1 MGSDQASWRGLSYTA
16 LEALIID
23 LHSAQPQAVRARFRK
38 LRLRPFPD
46 DIRSGQGHRV
56 EYDLSRTLAILAV
69 FEVNALHVP
78 QGQAAAIV
86 EATWPEWCRAS
97 IAAACG
103 LGLMTRPRDMPPW
116 SAATVTVLP
125 DAFSDAPT
133 TVAAYAAAFDAR
145 LSEGG
150 APVIAVEVT
159 RLVSALHSAVPAG
172 DADALTCSFEDLE
185 RSHGWTRKTF
195 PSRSELAQVARGRG
209 FLEKGPYEDRART
222 LLDATLDRDGHVLPQ
237 HRGRLQ
243 AIADYLDEPAPVDAW
258 KSVVGTD
265 GGSARLGHLLQ
276 AWAVQIG
283 LKPRKRFPETVL
295 ATAGDDPDVRAR
307 ALLEAIGRTP
317 MA

>member
-1 MGSDQASWRGLSYTA
+1 MESGKASWRGLSYTA
-16 LEALIID
+16 LESLIIG

-46 DIRSGQGHRV
+46 DIRSGQGNRV
-56 EYDLSRTLAILAV
+56 DYDLSRTLAIIAV

-103 LGLMTRPRDMPPW
+103 LGLITSPQDMPAW
-116 SAATVTVLP
+116 SAATVTMLP
-125 DAFSDAPT
+125 DAFMDAPT
-133 TVAAYAAAFDAR
+133 AVAAHASRSDVR

-150 APVIAVEVT
+150 APAIAVEVT
-159 RLVSALHSAVPAG
+159 RLVSALHSAVPEG
-172 DADALTCSFEDLE
+172 DADALTCAFEDLE

-209 FLEKGPYEDRART
+209 FLEKGPYEDRARA
-222 LLDATLDRDGHVLPQ
+222 LLDATLDGGGHVLLQ

-283 LKPRKRFPETVL
+283 LKPRKQFPEAVL
-295 ATAGDDPDVRAR
+295 ATAGDEPDVRAR
-307 ALLEAIGRTP
+307 TLLDAIGRTP
-317 MA
+317 TA